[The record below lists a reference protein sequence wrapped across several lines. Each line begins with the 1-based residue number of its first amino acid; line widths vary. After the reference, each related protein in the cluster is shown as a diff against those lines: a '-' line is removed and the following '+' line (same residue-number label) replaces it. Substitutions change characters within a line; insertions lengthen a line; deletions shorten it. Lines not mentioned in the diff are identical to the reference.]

1 LKVAAFDLDSADAN
15 TVFFAFG
22 LSCTLSMSDTERQHA
37 SNKTYNAASGGG
49 VMFHQLVAWGWFNV
63 SFLGAGSFDT

>member
-1 LKVAAFDLDSADAN
+1 
-15 TVFFAFG
+15 
-22 LSCTLSMSDTERQHA
+22 MERQHA